1 MDSCLVILDNYVRFK
16 GKKNPLFSVY
26 KSIIQNTKNNYENLV
41 SMAHR
46 PVGRWRG
53 LFQKL
58 QHSCISLMYDC
69 AGVFVSSHSMLWCMG
84 FPPRH
89 TFLPSGSMKIT
100 ETRIS
105 DSGMYLCVA
114 TNIAGNVTQSVKLSV
129 HGEYWKDDL
138 GSFVCCPQWSPF
150 ACEPLCCV

>member
-1 MDSCLVILDNYVRFK
+1 ML
-16 GKKNPLFSVY
+16 
-26 KSIIQNTKNNYENLV
+26 Q
-41 SMAHR
+41 
-46 PVGRWRG
+46 WRG

-58 QHSCISLMYDC
+58 LAAQHSHFTPMSDC
-69 AGVFVSSHSMLWCMG
+69 EGMFSFSCSMVWCVC
-84 FPPRH
+84 FPLRH

-129 HGEYWKDDL
+129 HGEYWKATGCL
-138 GSFVCCPQWSPF
+138 CPLAHSEACVMVNIYVVCRLTREFWTIRMWFSFISSDEFVASLQITPPF
-150 ACEPLCCV
+150 SIFKWN